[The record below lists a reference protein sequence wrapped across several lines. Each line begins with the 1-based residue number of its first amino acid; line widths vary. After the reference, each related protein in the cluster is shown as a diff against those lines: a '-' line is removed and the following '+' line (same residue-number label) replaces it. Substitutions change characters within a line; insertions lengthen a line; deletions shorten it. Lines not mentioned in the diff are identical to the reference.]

1 MDTARNPKWDKV
13 LGILAMI
20 CKVILAVVILFGVDY
35 IVAFSMLF
43 LRINYTYYVG
53 TFYFISGVLAA
64 VLLYIFSRVEGQ
76 MHEKKRAN
84 LIRFNKPGISGVVSG
99 IVIAFAILGFVT
111 FYMYIVNLLS
121 VVQEDVSEAVEQ
133 YKDQVEAYK
142 PEIVYPVWDQLLYAF
157 TLTFIV
163 PISEEF
169 TFRGIIYGAINRK
182 LNAAWAIVLSALVF
196 GLMHGVSVH
205 IGYALA
211 AGLIIGLAYY
221 AFDSIFVCMVIHSV
235 FNFFGSA
242 VYIVGDSLGVKR
254 NQIPGFFTLQLLMF
268 IPAAMI
274 LGYSVLKRRDIN
286 RQKKLEAEAEEVA
299 ASEQA

>member
-1 MDTARNPKWDKV
+1 METARNPKWDKV

-43 LRINYTYYVG
+43 LKINYTYYIG

-76 MHEKKRAN
+76 MNEGKRAN
-84 LIRFNKPGISGVVSG
+84 LIRFNKPGISGVISG

-111 FYMYIVNLLS
+111 FYMYIVNILS
-121 VVQEDVSEAVEQ
+121 VVQEEVNEAVEQ
-133 YKDQVEAYK
+133 YRDQVEAYK

-182 LNAAWAIVLSALVF
+182 LNAAWAVVLSAVVF

-242 VYIVGDSLGVKR
+242 IYIVGDSLGVKR
-254 NQIPGFFTLQLLMF
+254 NQIPGFFTLQILMF